1 MNIKPSIVKNSYK
14 PQNCP
19 PGNILYRVTFRYKT
33 NFSGNKLFNLTRNNF
48 PEFTIDVPNRPL
60 RPGDYVKYTPRNR
73 NDPNHGKLA
82 MITSEKNTRLYRKI
96 TKTYD
101 LDFISPISRNN
112 KVIRSVQDIP
122 QDKGGHTMLTLIPQ
136 IGMYLCSSPFVPIN
150 IINNYL
156 TAYKNYNQQQT
167 SRRLRVLRQKG
178 ADLFDSYFKLG
189 NNNEPLYPEFVA
201 RGQPNFELQQR
212 MKQKLNKE
220 VEKFV
225 KNSFLS
231 KTKSVKPKI
240 KGSGNQKTLDFHV
253 PRGFNSGKMIREDI
267 NGTSVGG
274 RLITVVADGY
284 SINVRV
290 PIGVKPLDRITV
302 PIERKYN
309 ESIYEKLQPS
319 SKTNKKTKELT
330 FLPNFILA
338 KFSNTKQ
345 LNIHKLVKPSKDQS
359 FIIKDA
365 SIIEQNGANFKFK
378 ELTKF
383 NKKNNPLI
391 FDIEVHIDLR
401 LEVKKSLD
409 PESSNKSK
417 VFGKI
422 GDFIQNSGNGCPGRM
437 RKLKE
442 NINRLSDKID
452 KQRRTIGERG
462 ARTRKKRR
470 GERKKGR
477 TVYNKKM
484 RQVTR
489 RRAKGKIRKYG
500 GRRKKGGEYSQL
512 AKQTILKQAL
522 KSPKRYYTNIESKSP
537 GEILK
542 KKKTQKVYYNK
553 YPGSKGGK
561 RKTRR
566 KRRKSRQKGGG
577 LIDLWNARMKYK
589 NTKKSY
595 KLWSNFF
602 NKKTNKD
609 NENKDNENKN

>member
-1 MNIKPSIVKNSYK
+1 MNIKSSIVKNSYK

-19 PGNILYRVTFRYKT
+19 PGNVLYRITFRYKT

-48 PEFTIDVPNRPL
+48 PDFTIDIPNRPL
-60 RPGDYVKYTPRNR
+60 RPGDYVRYTPRNK
-73 NDPNHGKLA
+73 NDLNHGKIA
-82 MITSEKNTRLYRKI
+82 MITSETNKRLYRKI

-101 LDFISPISRNN
+101 LEFISPTSKNN
-112 KVIRSVQDIP
+112 KIVRTMENIP

-150 IINNYL
+150 LINNYL

-178 ADLFDSYFKLG
+178 AELFDAYFKLG
-189 NNNEPLYPEFVA
+189 NNNEPLHPEFVS

-212 MKQKLNKE
+212 MKRKLNKQ
-220 VEKFV
+220 VEKIV

-231 KTKSVKPKI
+231 KTKSIKPKI
-240 KGSGNQKTLDFHV
+240 KGTGNRKTLEFPV
-253 PRGFNSGKMIREDI
+253 PTGFKSGKMIREDV

-274 RLITVVADGY
+274 RLITIEADGY

-290 PIGVKPLDRITV
+290 PIGVNPLDRITV

-309 ESIYEKLQPS
+309 ESIYESLKPS
-319 SKTNKKTKELT
+319 SKTNKKTKGIT
-330 FLPNFILA
+330 FLPNFITA

-365 SIIEQNGANFKFK
+365 SIIPQNGANFKFK
-378 ELTKF
+378 ELSRF

-391 FDIEVHIDLR
+391 FDIEVHVDFR
-401 LEVKKSLD
+401 LEVKKSID
-409 PESSNKSK
+409 PEGSSTKSRLL
-417 VFGKI
+417 GKI
-422 GDFIQNSGNGCPGRM
+422 GDFIQNSGNGCPSRM
-437 RKLKE
+437 RKLNHSIDK
-442 NINRLSDKID
+442 LSDKID
-452 KQRRTIGERG
+452 KERRTIGERG

-470 GERKKGR
+470 AERKKAR
-477 TVYNKKM
+477 NQYNKKM

-500 GRRKKGGEYSQL
+500 GRRKKGGEYSPL
-512 AKQTILKQAL
+512 AKQTIIKQAQQH
-522 KSPKRYYTNIESKSP
+522 PKRYYSRIETKTP

-542 KKKTQKVYYNK
+542 KKKTQKGYYNK

-561 RKTRR
+561 RKTRKR
-566 KRRKSRQKGGG
+566 KFRK
-577 LIDLWNARMKYK
+577 
-589 NTKKSY
+589 
-595 KLWSNFF
+595 
-602 NKKTNKD
+602 
-609 NENKDNENKN
+609 